1 MTDMPLWQQAATIA
15 ICAAATMTTRFT
27 PFLLFRPGKAL
38 PPYVRYLGRALPAA
52 IFALLVV
59 YCLKDVSFSEG
70 TRGAPEIIAIAITAG
85 LHLWKRNMMLSMAAG
100 TVCYM
105 VLVQTI
111 FSN

>member
-15 ICAAATMTTRFT
+15 ICAIATMATRFT

-59 YCLKDVSFSEG
+59 YCLKDVSFTTG
-70 TRGAPEIIAIAITAG
+70 NRGVPESIAIAVTSG

-100 TVCYM
+100 TICYM
-105 VLVQTI
+105 VLVQMV